1 MLRSLPADQH
11 DPARLAAVG
20 LGLGSLPRG
29 ALSHIDRLR
38 YRARHKSLAALL
50 GSYMEIWHGI
60 ANPELRPDLRALEEL
75 RRGVDELLAA
85 DLRNVEVGHYPRELL
100 FSFPFRAYLRT
111 LPEALLDQPRIY
123 WRARRGRWG
132 DLPEAARPSA
142 YPAYYR
148 RNFHWQ
154 TDGWLSARSA
164 RLYDFSV
171 ELLFGGL
178 ADVMRRMALPP
189 LLQGARRVPRP
200 RVLDIGCG
208 TGRFLGMVERALPA
222 GRFVGVDMSPY
233 YVAHARKMAPR
244 RADMWFRTENAE
256 SMALGDRSF
265 DAASSV
271 YLFHELPKDVRRRV
285 AGEAFRVLRPGA
297 RFVVCDA
304 SQLNDCGAL
313 RCFLERFPEV
323 YHEPYFK
330 GYVQDDLESLLAG
343 CGFEIES
350 SERHLFSKVVVA
362 RRPAADPRLRPAS

>member
-1 MLRSLPADQH
+1 MVLRSLPADERS
-11 DPARLAAVG
+11 PAQVAAAMAQG
-20 LGLGSLPRG
+20 ALSRG
-29 ALSHIDRLR
+29 ALTRIDRLR

-50 GSYMEIWHGI
+50 GAYMELWHTI
-60 ANPELRPDLRALEEL
+60 YKPARRPDLRALEAL
-75 RRGVDELLAA
+75 RADMEEVLAA
-85 DLRNVEVGHYPRELL
+85 DLRNVEVGHYPRALL
-100 FSFPFRAYLRT
+100 FSFPFRDYLRT

-123 WRARRGRWG
+123 WRARRGRFD
-132 DLPEAARPSA
+132 DLPDIARPGA

-164 RLYDFSV
+164 RLYDLSV

-208 TGRFLGMVERALPA
+208 TGRFLAMVERALPA

-233 YVAHARKMAPR
+233 YVAHARKMVPR
-244 RADMWFRTENAE
+244 GADIWFRAENAE
-256 SMALGDRSF
+256 SLSLSDRSF

-271 YLFHELPKDVRRRV
+271 YLFHELPGDVRRRV

-304 SQLNDCGAL
+304 AQRSDCGAL
-313 RCFLERFPEV
+313 RGFFERFPEV

-330 GYVQDDLESLLAG
+330 GYLGDDLEPLLAG
-343 CGFEIES
+343 CGFQIES
-350 SERHLFSKVVVA
+350 SQRYLFSKVVVA
-362 RRPAADPRLRPAS
+362 RRPAAEPWLRPAS